1 MSYPWRVQDSGR
13 GANVNLNVPVY
24 ATDRYSTGTGVN
36 ARCRWEVAM
45 AAAALLISA
54 ALVPTLQQHHYL
66 NLSMQRP
73 RRSMHSPIM
82 QVEDDEAESRR
93 RNALRIRRENRRLR
107 RELALLRGEI
117 PTEEDSTDEEDLDS
131 FEGQYLAE
139 DPRLLPAPASPS
151 VSPSMLVALAT
162 VATTVSFST
171 AMGCLTRACCR
182 MCPRFPTLLTRAPLR
197 YERHL
202 HRQRP
207 SCRRVPQ

>member
-1 MSYPWRVQDSGR
+1 
-13 GANVNLNVPVY
+13 
-24 ATDRYSTGTGVN
+24 
-36 ARCRWEVAM
+36 
-45 AAAALLISA
+45 
-54 ALVPTLQQHHYL
+54 
-66 NLSMQRP
+66 
-73 RRSMHSPIM
+73 MHSPIM

-162 VATTVSFST
+162 VATSGFMLYSDGVLDASMLPNVPTFSHS
-171 AMGCLTRACCR
+171 AYKGSS
-182 MCPRFPTLLTRAPLR
+182 
-197 YERHL
+197 
-202 HRQRP
+202 QI
-207 SCRRVPQ
+207 